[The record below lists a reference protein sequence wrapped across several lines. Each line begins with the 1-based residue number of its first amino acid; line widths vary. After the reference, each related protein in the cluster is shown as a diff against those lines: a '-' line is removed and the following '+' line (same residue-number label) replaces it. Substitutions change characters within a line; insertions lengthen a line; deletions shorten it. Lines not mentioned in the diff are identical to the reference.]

1 MTQWY
6 VKIADKTVG
15 PLSSQQLKQLAQSS
29 KITPATL
36 LRKGSDGTWV
46 PARKVTGLFPSQE
59 LIPAQPTSPGR
70 QSTTLVTTK
79 PLQVIAPA
87 KAEIIPARIPCP
99 MCGEDIAATAV
110 KCRFCNEFLDGRPS
124 VPSTIMHSHPPAPI
138 YINVPQAAPVAP
150 VQSAPAPAQAP
161 TQLFVTQTTNVN
173 TNHRR
178 WSPGV
183 AMLLSLL
190 LPGLG
195 QIYKGQLINGLL
207 WMFMTVGGYFMM
219 VIPGLVLHLLCVLG
233 AGSGDPY
240 R

>member
-150 VQSAPAPAQAP
+150 VQSAPAHQHKHQRSYSSLKPLTSTLIIDAGAQALP
-161 TQLFVTQTTNVN
+161 C
-173 TNHRR
+173 
-178 WSPGV
+178 
-183 AMLLSLL
+183 SLVFYFQ
-190 LPGLG
+190 GLG
-195 QIYKGQLINGLL
+195 RSIKASLS
-207 WMFMTVGGYFMM
+207 TGYC
-219 VIPGLVLHLLCVLG
+219 GCL
-233 AGSGDPY
+233 
-240 R
+240 